1 MPLMSPSPRRSSP
14 PNNPGAGGRTNQ
26 VGCNPEENQGQKDS
40 RLGLKQRP
48 ERNPEVPNGPEDETR
63 DRSLPYRPFR
73 EPDDAI
79 SEISGPAI
87 GERTTTVLSSQYGWL
102 PKPPPENSTPPYDRD
117 FFAVFFCTCSWP
129 FLFSAPPRNSTG
141 AIHHSKPLR
150 RFRGANLCVNL
161 CSDTR
166 TDSEASAGRR
176 PFPVRTDAARGGK
189 ALPFPPLAALP
200 VGGESPASCTLPGRG
215 IIRPP
220 PCPSA
225 CGS

>member
-1 MPLMSPSPRRSSP
+1 MPLMPPSPRRSSP

-26 VGCNPEENQGQKDS
+26 EVGTRGRNQGS
-40 RLGLKQRP
+40 RLGLKQEPEPGGPNRP
-48 ERNPEVPNGPEDETR
+48 KDERRVW
-63 DRSLPYRPFR
+63 SLPYRPFR
-73 EPDDAI
+73 ESDDAI
-79 SEISGPAI
+79 SEIPGPAI
-87 GERTTTVLSSQYGWL
+87 GERTTTVLSCRYGWQ
-102 PKPPPENSTPPYDRD
+102 PKPPRENSTPPYDRD
-117 FFAVFFCTCSWP
+117 FFAVFFCTYSWP

-161 CSDTR
+161 CSDTPHR
-166 TDSEASAGRR
+166 LRGVRRSEAVPGFGRMRRGAEKFLLFR
-176 PFPVRTDAARGGK
+176 PS
-189 ALPFPPLAALP
+189 LSLH
-200 VGGESPASCTLPGRG
+200 VGGESPESCTLPGRG

>member
-1 MPLMSPSPRRSSP
+1 MPPSPRRSSL
-14 PNNPGAGGRTNQ
+14 PNNPGAGGGERIKRSEPGGKPRTEGQ
-26 VGCNPEENQGQKDS
+26 SPGTETKARAESGGPERARGRNK
-40 RLGLKQRP
+40 RP
-48 ERNPEVPNGPEDETR
+48 EFAVQP
-63 DRSLPYRPFR
+63 SR

-87 GERTTTVLSSQYGWL
+87 GERTTTVLSSRYGRL
-102 PKPPPENSTPPYDRD
+102 PKPPPENSTLSFDRD

-161 CSDTR
+161 CSDTPHR
-166 TDSEASAGRR
+166 LRGVPPVGGRSR
-176 PFPVRTDAARGGK
+176 FRTDAVRGGK

-200 VGGESPASCTLPGRG
+200 VGG
-215 IIRPP
+215 
-220 PCPSA
+220 
-225 CGS
+225 

>member
-1 MPLMSPSPRRSSP
+1 MPPSPRRSSL
-14 PNNPGAGGRTNQ
+14 PNNPGAGGGERIKRSEPGAETRAAAWNR
-26 VGCNPEENQGQKDS
+26 NKEPEPG
-40 RLGLKQRP
+40 GLNR
-48 ERNPEVPNGPEDETR
+48 PEDER
-63 DRSLPYRPFR
+63 RVWSLPYRPSR

-161 CSDTR
+161 CSDTPHR
-166 TDSEASAGRR
+166 LRGVRRSEAVPGFGRMRRGAEKRYLFR
-176 PFPVRTDAARGGK
+176 PS
-189 ALPFPPLAALP
+189 LSLH
-200 VGGESPASCTLPGRG
+200 VGGESPESCTLPGRG

>member
-1 MPLMSPSPRRSSP
+1 MPLMPPSPRRSSP
-14 PNNPGAGGRTNQ
+14 PNNPGAGGRTNP
-26 VGCNPEENQGQKDS
+26 GRLEPGDETRDS
-40 RLGLKQRP
+40 RLGLKQEPEPGGPNRP
-48 ERNPEVPNGPEDETR
+48 KDERRV
-63 DRSLPYRPFR
+63 RSLPYRPSR

-161 CSDTR
+161 CSDTPHR
-166 TDSEASAGRR
+166 LRGVRRSEAVPGSDGCGKGRKSATFSAPRC
-176 PFPVRTDAARGGK
+176 VACRGG
-189 ALPFPPLAALP
+189 
-200 VGGESPASCTLPGRG
+200 
-215 IIRPP
+215 
-220 PCPSA
+220 
-225 CGS
+225 

>member
-1 MPLMSPSPRRSSP
+1 MPPSPRRSSL
-14 PNNPGAGGRTNQ
+14 PNNPGAGGGERIKRSEPGDETGAAAWNR
-26 VGCNPEENQGQKDS
+26 NKEPEPG
-40 RLGLKQRP
+40 GLNR
-48 ERNPEVPNGPEDETR
+48 PEDER
-63 DRSLPYRPFR
+63 RVWSLPYRPSR

-87 GERTTTVLSSQYGWL
+87 GERTTTVLSCRYGWL

-176 PFPVRTDAARGGK
+176 PFPVSGGC
-189 ALPFPPLAALP
+189 
-200 VGGESPASCTLPGRG
+200 GEGRKSSSFSAPRCRCMSGMNRPSPAHSPAGG